1 MSAPMMPFIDLAA
14 QRARIGDQIEVAV
27 RRVVRHGAYIM
38 GPEVFELEKQ
48 LAAFCGAK
56 HVVSCASGTDALT
69 LVLLARG
76 VGPGV
81 AVLCPSFTFAAT
93 AEAVALLGGTPFF
106 VDVLPDTFNMDPE
119 SLAAAVAEAR
129 AQKLNPAGVISV
141 DLFGQPADYDAIEA
155 ICAREGLWL
164 LCDAAQ
170 AFGASYRGRQ
180 LGTFGLATTTSFFP
194 AKPLGAYG
202 DGGAVFTDDDE
213 LAEVLRSLRVH
224 GQGVDKYDNVRIG
237 VTGRLDTIQA
247 AVLLEKLAIFSDE
260 ISARN
265 AIASR
270 YAQGLREVAIPPVV
284 AEGCESVW
292 AQYTIRLKP
301 GQRDGLVAAL
311 KEAGVPT
318 ACYYPVPLHRQTA
331 YRAYPRAGGE
341 LKTTDQLAREVLSL
355 PMHPYL
361 TAEAQDRIVGAAARH
376 LR

>member
-38 GPEVFELEKQ
+38 GPEVFELERQ

>member
-14 QRARIGDQIEVAV
+14 QRARISDRIDAAV
-27 RRVVRHGAYIM
+27 RKVVASGAYVM

-56 HVVSCASGTDALT
+56 HCVSCASGTDALT
-69 LVLLARG
+69 MVLLAKG

-106 VDVLPDTFNMDPE
+106 VDVQEDTFNMDPA
-119 SLAAAVAEAR
+119 SLEAGVAEAR
-129 AQKLNPAGVISV
+129 AAGLNPVGVIAV
-141 DLFGQPADYDAIEA
+141 DLFGQPADYESIEK
-155 ICAREGLWL
+155 ICSREKLWL
-164 LCDAAQ
+164 LGDAAQ
-170 AFGASYRGRQ
+170 AFGASYRGRK

-202 DGGAVFTDDDE
+202 DGGAIFTDDDE
-213 LAEVLRSLRVH
+213 LAAVLRSVRVH
-224 GQGVDKYDNVRIG
+224 GQGTDKYDNVRIG

-247 AVLLEKLAIFSDE
+247 AILIEKLAIFADE
-260 ISARN
+260 IVARDE
-265 AIASR
+265 IAAR
-270 YAQGLREVAIPPVV
+270 YAAGLREVAIPPAV
-284 AEGCESVW
+284 APGSQSVW

-301 GQRDGLVAAL
+301 GQRDGLIAAL
-311 KEAGVPT
+311 REAGVPT

-331 YRAYPRAGGE
+331 YRKYPAVGGK
-341 LKTTDQLAREVLSL
+341 LAVTDRLADEVLSL

-361 TAEAQDRIVGAAARH
+361 KPEAQQRIIDAAKKH
-376 LR
+376 LG

>member
-106 VDVLPDTFNMDPE
+106 VDVSPDTFNMDPE

>member
-14 QRARIGDQIEVAV
+14 QRARIADKVEAAV
-27 RRVVRHGAYIM
+27 RRVIHHGAYIM

-48 LAAFCGAK
+48 LASFCGAK

-69 LVLLARG
+69 LVLLAKG
-76 VGPGV
+76 VRPGV

-106 VDVLPDTFNMDPE
+106 IDVLPDTFNLDPA
-119 SLAAAVAEAR
+119 SLEAGISEAR
-129 AQKLNPAGVISV
+129 AQKLDPVGVISV
-141 DLFGQPADYDAIEA
+141 DLFGQPADYGAIEP

-170 AFGASYRGRQ
+170 AFGATFRGRK

-213 LAEVLRSLRVH
+213 LADVLRSLRVH

-247 AVLLEKLAIFSDE
+247 AVLLEKLVIFPDE
-260 ISARN
+260 IKARD
-265 AIASR
+265 AVAAR
-270 YAQGLREVAIPPVV
+270 YAQGLGEIATPPIVAD
-284 AEGCESVW
+284 GCESVW

-311 KEAGVPT
+311 REAGVPT

-331 YRAYPRAGGE
+331 YRVYPCAGGE
-341 LKTTDQLAREVLSL
+341 LKITDRLAQEVLSL

-361 TAEAQDRIVGAAARH
+361 TAEAQERIVGAAVKH
-376 LR
+376 LG

>member
-1 MSAPMMPFIDLAA
+1 MMPFIDLAA
-14 QRARIGDQIEVAV
+14 QRARIAEKIEAAV
-27 RRVVRHGAYIM
+27 QRVIHQGAYIM
-38 GPEVFELEKQ
+38 GPEVFELERR

-56 HVVSCASGTDALT
+56 HAVSCASGTDALT
-69 LVLLARG
+69 LVLLAKG
-76 VGPGV
+76 VRPGV

-106 VDVLPDTFNMDPE
+106 VDVLPDTFNMDPA
-119 SLAAAVAEAR
+119 SLEAAIAEAR

-141 DLFGQPADYDAIEA
+141 DLFGQPADYDAIEP

-170 AFGASYRGRQ
+170 AFGATYRGRK

-213 LAEVLRSLRVH
+213 LAEALRSLRVH

-247 AVLLEKLAIFSDE
+247 AVLLEKLAIFPDE
-260 ISARN
+260 IVARDQV
-265 AIASR
+265 AAH
-270 YAQGLREVAIPPVV
+270 YAQGLRAVAIPPVV

-301 GQRDGLVAAL
+301 GRRDGLVSAL
-311 KEAGVPT
+311 KDAGVPT

-331 YRAYPRAGGE
+331 YRKHPCAGGA
-341 LKTTDQLAREVLSL
+341 LKATDQLAQEVLSL

-361 TAEAQDRIVGAAARH
+361 TAEAQDRIVGAAVKH
-376 LR
+376 LG

>member
-1 MSAPMMPFIDLAA
+1 MMPFIDLAA
-14 QRARIGDQIEVAV
+14 QRARIADKIEAAV
-27 RRVVRHGAYIM
+27 RRVIDHGAYIM
-38 GPEVFELEKQ
+38 GPEVYELEKR

-56 HVVSCASGTDALT
+56 HAVSCASGTDALT
-69 LVLLARG
+69 LVLLAKG
-76 VGPGV
+76 VKPGV

-106 VDVLPDTFNMDPE
+106 VDVLPDTFNMDPA
-119 SLAAAVAEAR
+119 SLEAAIAEAR
-129 AQKLNPAGVISV
+129 EKKLNPVGVIAV
-141 DLFGQPADYDAIEA
+141 DLFGQPADYDAIEP
-155 ICAREGLWL
+155 ICARENLWL

-170 AFGASYRGRQ
+170 AFGATFLGRK
-180 LGTFGLATTTSFFP
+180 LGTFGMATTTSFFP

-213 LAEVLRSLRVH
+213 LADVLRSLRVH

-247 AVLLEKLAIFSDE
+247 AILLEKLAIFPEE

-265 AIASR
+265 EIAAR
-270 YAQGLREVAIPPVV
+270 YAQGLREVAIPPAV
-284 AEGCESVW
+284 AQGCESVW

-331 YRAYPRAGGE
+331 YRAFPSVGGR
-341 LKTTDQLAREVLSL
+341 LAATDQLAQEALSL

-361 TAEAQDRIVGAAARH
+361 GAEAQERIIGAARKH
-376 LR
+376 LG

>member
-14 QRARIGDQIEVAV
+14 QRVRIGYQIEAAV
-27 RRVVRHGAYIM
+27 RRVIRHGAYIM

-170 AFGASYRGRQ
+170 AFGASYRGRK

-247 AVLLEKLAIFSDE
+247 AVLLEKLAIFPGE
-260 ISARN
+260 ISERN

-292 AQYTIRLKP
+292 AQYTIRLKL
-301 GQRDGLVAAL
+301 GQRDGLAAAL

-331 YRAYPRAGGE
+331 YRAYPCAGGE

-361 TAEAQDRIVGAAARH
+361 TADAQDRIVAVAARH
-376 LR
+376 LP

>member
-14 QRARIGDQIEVAV
+14 QRARIADKVETAV
-27 RRVVRHGAYIM
+27 RRVIRHGAYIM

-56 HVVSCASGTDALT
+56 HAVSCASGTDALT
-69 LVLLARG
+69 LVLLAKG
-76 VGPGV
+76 VKPGV

-106 VDVLPDTFNMDPE
+106 VDVLPDTFNMDPA
-119 SLAAAVAEAR
+119 SLEAAIAEAR
-129 AQKLNPAGVISV
+129 AKKLDPVGVIAV
-141 DLFGQPADYDAIEA
+141 DLFGQAADYDAIEP
-155 ICAREGLWL
+155 ICDREGLWL

-170 AFGASYRGRQ
+170 AFGATFRGRK

-202 DGGAVFTDDDE
+202 DGGAVFTDDDQ

-247 AVLLEKLAIFSDE
+247 AVLLEKLVIFPDE
-260 ISARN
+260 ILMREKIAARYSN
-265 AIASR
+265 
-270 YAQGLREVAIPPVV
+270 GLRAVAIPPVV
-284 AEGCESVW
+284 AEACASVW

-311 KEAGVPT
+311 REAGVPT

-331 YRAYPRAGGE
+331 YRGYPCVGGE
-341 LKTTDQLAREVLSL
+341 LKVTDQLAQEVLSL

-361 TAEAQDRIVGAAARH
+361 AAEAQDRIIGAAKEH
-376 LR
+376 LG

>member
-14 QRARIGDQIEVAV
+14 QRARIADRIDAAV
-27 RRVVRHGAYIM
+27 RKVVASGAYVM

-56 HVVSCASGTDALT
+56 HCVSCASGTDALT
-69 LVLLARG
+69 MVLLAKG

-106 VDVLPDTFNMDPE
+106 VDVQEDTFNMDPA
-119 SLAAAVAEAR
+119 SLEAGIAEAR
-129 AQKLNPAGVISV
+129 AAGLNPVGVIAV
-141 DLFGQPADYDAIEA
+141 DLFGQPADYESIEK
-155 ICAREGLWL
+155 ICAREQLWL
-164 LCDAAQ
+164 LGDAAQ
-170 AFGASYRGRQ
+170 AFGASYRGRK

-202 DGGAVFTDDDE
+202 DGGAIFTDDDE
-213 LAEVLRSLRVH
+213 LAAVLRSVRVH
-224 GQGVDKYDNVRIG
+224 GQGADKYDNVRIG

-247 AVLLEKLAIFSDE
+247 AILIEKLAIFADE
-260 ISARN
+260 IIARDE
-265 AIASR
+265 IAAR
-270 YAQGLREVAIPPVV
+270 YAAGLRDVAIPPAV
-284 AEGCESVW
+284 AAGNQSVW

-331 YRAYPRAGGE
+331 YRKYPAAGGK
-341 LKTTDQLAREVLSL
+341 LAVTDRLAEEVLSL

-361 TAEAQDRIVGAAARH
+361 KPEAQQRVIDAARKH
-376 LR
+376 LG

>member
-14 QRARIGDQIEVAV
+14 QRARIADKVETAV
-27 RRVVRHGAYIM
+27 RRVIHHGAYIM

-56 HVVSCASGTDALT
+56 HAISCASGTDALT
-69 LVLLARG
+69 LVLLAKG
-76 VGPGV
+76 VKPGV
-81 AVLCPSFTFAAT
+81 AVLCQSFTFAAT

-106 VDVLPDTFNMDPE
+106 VDVLPDTFNMDPA
-119 SLAAAVAEAR
+119 SLEAAIAEAR

-141 DLFGQPADYDAIEA
+141 DLFGQPADYDAIEP

-170 AFGASYRGRQ
+170 AFGATYRGRK
-180 LGTFGLATTTSFFP
+180 LGAFGLATTTSFFP

-202 DGGAVFTDDDE
+202 DGGAIFTDDDE

-247 AVLLEKLAIFSDE
+247 AVLLEKLAIFANE
-260 ISARN
+260 IVARD
-265 AIASR
+265 AVAAR
-270 YAQGLREVAIPPVV
+270 YAQGLREVAVPPVV
-284 AEGCESVW
+284 AEGCELVW

-311 KEAGVPT
+311 REAGVPT

-331 YRAYPRAGGE
+331 YRAYPCAGGA
-341 LKTTDQLAREVLSL
+341 LKVTDQIAQEVLSL

-361 TAEAQDRIVGAAARH
+361 TAEAQDRIVDAAVKQ
-376 LR
+376 LG

>member
-14 QRARIGDQIEVAV
+14 QRARIAEKIEAAV
-27 RRVVRHGAYIM
+27 RRVIDHGAYIM

-56 HVVSCASGTDALT
+56 HAVSCASGTDALT
-69 LVLLARG
+69 LVLLAKG
-76 VGPGV
+76 VRPGV

-106 VDVLPDTFNMDPE
+106 VDVLPDTFNMDPA
-119 SLAAAVAEAR
+119 SLEAAIAEAR
-129 AQKLNPAGVISV
+129 GKLNPVGVISV
-141 DLFGQPADYDAIEA
+141 DLFGQPADYGAIEP
-155 ICAREGLWL
+155 ICAREALWL
-164 LCDAAQ
+164 VCDAAQ
-170 AFGASYRGRQ
+170 GFGATYRGRK

-247 AVLLEKLAIFSDE
+247 AVLLEKLAIFPDE
-260 ISARN
+260 ISARD
-265 AIASR
+265 AVASR
-270 YAQGLREVAIPPVV
+270 YARGLREVAIPPVV
-284 AEGCESVW
+284 AEGCESIW

-331 YRAYPRAGGE
+331 YRDYPCAGGE
-341 LKTTDQLAREVLSL
+341 LNVTDQLAREVLSL

-361 TAEAQDRIVGAAARH
+361 TAAAQDRIVGAAARH
-376 LR
+376 LG

>member
-14 QRARIGDQIEVAV
+14 QRARISDRIDTAV
-27 RRVVRHGAYIM
+27 RKVVASGAYVM

-56 HVVSCASGTDALT
+56 HCVSCASGTDALT
-69 LVLLARG
+69 MVLLAKG

-106 VDVLPDTFNMDPE
+106 VDVQEDTFNMDPA
-119 SLAAAVAEAR
+119 SLEAGIAEAR
-129 AQKLNPAGVISV
+129 AKGLKPVGVIAV
-141 DLFGQPADYDAIEA
+141 DLFGQPADYESIEK
-155 ICAREGLWL
+155 ICAREKLWL
-164 LCDAAQ
+164 LGDAAQ
-170 AFGASYRGRQ
+170 AFGASYRGRK

-202 DGGAVFTDDDE
+202 DGGAIFTDDDE
-213 LAEVLRSLRVH
+213 LAAVLRSVRVH
-224 GQGVDKYDNVRIG
+224 GQGTDKYDNVRIG
-237 VTGRLDTIQA
+237 LTGRLDTIQA
-247 AVLLEKLAIFSDE
+247 AILIEKLSIFADE
-260 ISARN
+260 IVARDE
-265 AIASR
+265 IAAR
-270 YAQGLREVAIPPVV
+270 YAAGLRDVAIPPAV
-284 AEGCESVW
+284 AAGSQSVW
-292 AQYTIRLKP
+292 AQYTIRLKL

-331 YRAYPRAGGE
+331 YRKYPAVGGK
-341 LKTTDQLAREVLSL
+341 LAVTDRLAEEVLSL

-361 TAEAQDRIVGAAARH
+361 KPEAQQRVIDAAKKH
-376 LR
+376 LG

>member
-14 QRARIGDQIEVAV
+14 QRARIVDKIEAAV
-27 RRVVRHGAYIM
+27 RKVIHHGAYIM

-48 LAAFCGAK
+48 LGSFCGAK
-56 HVVSCASGTDALT
+56 HVISCASGTDALT
-69 LVLLARG
+69 LVLLAKG
-76 VGPGV
+76 VKPGV

-93 AEAVALLGGTPFF
+93 AEAVALLGGTPYF
-106 VDVLPDTFNMDPE
+106 VDVLPDTFNMDPA
-119 SLAAAVAEAR
+119 SLEAGIVEAR
-129 AQKLNPAGVISV
+129 RAGLEPAGVIAV
-141 DLFGQPADYDAIEA
+141 DLFGQPADYAAIEP

-170 AFGASYRGRQ
+170 SFGAAYHGRK

-202 DGGAVFTDDDE
+202 DGGAVFTDDAE

-247 AVLLEKLAIFSDE
+247 AVLLEKLAIFPDE
-260 ISARN
+260 IRARD
-265 AIASR
+265 AIAAR
-270 YAQGLREVAIPPVV
+270 YSEGLRAVAVPPVV
-284 AEGCESVW
+284 AAGCESVW
-292 AQYTIRLKP
+292 AQYTIRLEP

-311 KEAGVPT
+311 KDAGIPT

-331 YRAYPRAGGE
+331 YRAFPCVGGT
-341 LKTTDQLAREVLSL
+341 LAATDQLAQEVLSL

-361 TAEAQDRIVGAAARH
+361 AAEAQDRIIGAAIKH
-376 LR
+376 LG

>member
-202 DGGAVFTDDDE
+202 DGGAVFTDDHE

>member
-14 QRARIGDQIEVAV
+14 QRARIADKVEAAV
-27 RRVVRHGAYIM
+27 RRVLHHGAYIM
-38 GPEVFELEKQ
+38 GPEVSELEKQ
-48 LAAFCGAK
+48 LASFCGAK

-106 VDVLPDTFNMDPE
+106 VDVLPATFNMDPA
-119 SLAAAVAEAR
+119 SLEAAIAEAR
-129 AQKLNPAGVISV
+129 AQELNPVGVISV
-141 DLFGQPADYDAIEA
+141 DLFGQPADYDAIEP
-155 ICAREGLWL
+155 ICSREGLWL

-170 AFGASYRGRQ
+170 AFGATFRGRK

-247 AVLLEKLAIFSDE
+247 AVLLEKLAIFPDE
-260 ISARN
+260 IKARD
-265 AIASR
+265 AIAAR
-270 YAQGLREVAIPPVV
+270 YSQGLREVSIPPVV
-284 AEGCESVW
+284 AEGCQSVW
-292 AQYTIRLKP
+292 AQYTIRLEP

-331 YRAYPRAGGE
+331 YRRYPCVGGA
-341 LKTTDQLAREVLSL
+341 LKVTDQLAQEVLSL

-361 TAEAQDRIVGAAARH
+361 AAESQDRIVGAVQKH
-376 LR
+376 LV

>member
-14 QRARIGDQIEVAV
+14 QRARIADKVEAAV
-27 RRVVRHGAYIM
+27 RRVIHHGAYIM

-69 LVLLARG
+69 LVLLAKG
-76 VGPGV
+76 VRPGV

-106 VDVLPDTFNMDPE
+106 VDVLPDTFNLDPA
-119 SLAAAVAEAR
+119 SLEAGISEAR
-129 AQKLNPAGVISV
+129 AQKLDPVGVISV
-141 DLFGQPADYDAIEA
+141 DLFGQPADYGAIEP

-170 AFGASYRGRQ
+170 AFGATFRGRK

-213 LAEVLRSLRVH
+213 LADVLRSLRVH

-247 AVLLEKLAIFSDE
+247 AVLLEKLAIF
-260 ISARN
+260 
-265 AIASR
+265 
-270 YAQGLREVAIPPVV
+270 
-284 AEGCESVW
+284 
-292 AQYTIRLKP
+292 
-301 GQRDGLVAAL
+301 
-311 KEAGVPT
+311 AG
-318 ACYYPVPLHRQTA
+318 
-331 YRAYPRAGGE
+331 
-341 LKTTDQLAREVLSL
+341 
-355 PMHPYL
+355 
-361 TAEAQDRIVGAAARH
+361 
-376 LR
+376 

>member
-14 QRARIGDQIEVAV
+14 QRARIADRIDAAVLKVVAS
-27 RRVVRHGAYIM
+27 GAYVM

-56 HVVSCASGTDALT
+56 HCVSCASGTDALT
-69 LVLLARG
+69 MVLLAKG

-93 AEAVALLGGTPFF
+93 AEAVALLGGMPYF
-106 VDVLPDTFNMDPE
+106 VDVLEDSFNMDPA
-119 SLAAAVAEAR
+119 SLEAGVAEAR
-129 AQKLNPAGVISV
+129 AAGLNPVGVIAV
-141 DLFGQPADYDAIEA
+141 DLFGQPADYESIEK
-155 ICAREGLWL
+155 ICSREKLWL
-164 LCDAAQ
+164 LGDAAQ
-170 AFGASYRGRQ
+170 AFGASYRGRK

-194 AKPLGAYG
+194 AKPLGGYG
-202 DGGAVFTDDDE
+202 DGGAIFTDDDE
-213 LAEVLRSLRVH
+213 LAAVLRSVRVH
-224 GQGVDKYDNVRIG
+224 GQGTDKYDNVRIG

-247 AVLLEKLAIFSDE
+247 AILIEKLAIFADE
-260 ISARN
+260 IVARDE
-265 AIASR
+265 IAAR
-270 YAQGLREVAIPPVV
+270 YAAGLREVAIPPAV
-284 AEGCESVW
+284 APGCQSVW

-331 YRAYPRAGGE
+331 YRNYPVAGGK
-341 LKTTDQLAREVLSL
+341 LAVTDRLAEEVLSL

-361 TAEAQDRIVGAAARH
+361 KPEAQQRVIDAAKKH
-376 LR
+376 LG